1 MRVDI
6 HIHLDGPINI
16 NVAPSDEV
24 PTWAVDILEG
34 LEDIANQL
42 GRVERKEDRVM
53 SKVSDIQTK
62 ADATLATVTAETDV
76 VNAVKAVV
84 DHQNADIATIK
95 QQLADAIAAGG
106 SADELQKLSD
116 TIDAIQAAE
125 TSNGA
130 VVAAAVTAGTPVA
143 TDPAAS

>member
-6 HIHLDGPINI
+6 HVHLDGPINI

-95 QQLADAIAAGG
+95 QQLADAIAGG